1 MKKQCLFLLAMSLLC
16 ASQLCAQGAS
26 SATAPNANKITID
39 LVPVGDPNNYSDA
52 LGVPGGISFG
62 SVPTEYQIGKYDV
75 TAEQYCAFLNA
86 VASKSDPHL
95 LYNINMTTDPD
106 VACIT
111 RSGDET
117 TGYSYQPIS
126 DYCKKLPI
134 TYVNW
139 FSTSRF
145 CNWLENGQPI
155 GEETI
160 GTTESG
166 AYARDAQG
174 VFYLVANSKWNLPTE
189 DQWYKAAYYVPAK
202 YEWSY
207 LSLSYY
213 IESDAYYYSFAT
225 SSYTPPSNDLL
236 TPDAPNGANYCLN
249 GVFTTPT
256 QPRLTPVGT
265 FINSTSPC
273 GAYDMAG
280 NVNQWT
286 TTPLANDR
294 SKLVV
299 RGGSW
304 ASTNFQ
310 DLRFSHASFVHATT
324 SSSTLGFRIVYNV
337 APAPE
342 KKNSWWQWPW

>member
-1 MKKQCLFLLAMSLLC
+1 M
-16 ASQLCAQGAS
+16 
-26 SATAPNANKITID
+26 
-39 LVPVGDPNNYSDA
+39 
-52 LGVPGGISFG
+52 
-62 SVPTEYQIGKYDV
+62 

-95 LYNINMTTDPD
+95 LYNEYMTTDPD

-126 DYCKKLPI
+126 DYCKNLPI
-134 TYVNW
+134 TYVNY
-139 FSTSRF
+139 FSTVRF
-145 CNWLENGQPI
+145 CNWLENGQPV

-160 GTTESG
+160 ETTESG
-166 AYARDAQG
+166 AWVHNDQG
-174 VFYLVANSKWNLPTE
+174 NWVLAANSKWSLPTE

-207 LSLSYY
+207 FSLSYY
-213 IESDAYYYSFAT
+213 IESDAYYYSFGT

-236 TPDAPNGANYCLN
+236 TPDDPNEANYCLN
-249 GVFTTPT
+249 GVFTTAT

-280 NVNQWT
+280 NEWT
-286 TTPLANDR
+286 TTPLASDK

-310 DLRFSHASFVHATT
+310 YLRFSNASFVDATI
-324 SSSTLGFRIVYNV
+324 SSSTTGFRVVYNV
-337 APAPE
+337 AAPE